1 MSLVHYSRTDNIGII
16 TVDNP
21 PVHALSTAVRQGL
34 SDTLKQAIADNG
46 AEAVVLTT
54 ASRTFISGADIK
66 EFGKGRT
73 PPHLYDVINEYEA
86 SPKPVVAAI
95 YGSALGGGFEI
106 TLGCHYRVAAAKAR
120 VGTPE
125 IKLGLIPGAGAT
137 QRLPRLVGVETAVNM
152 IVTGEPMPV
161 EKAKELGVIDA
172 IIDGDL
178 TAGAVAFAKSV
189 VNRTP
194 KLPKVTERDD
204 KLAAVRG
211 KPEVFEKLRRG
222 LGNRYRGQVAPLRG
236 IEAVEAATRMPF
248 AEGLRYEVDLFNQL
262 MTTPQSK
269 GSIRSFFA
277 EREVNKIPDVP
288 ADTPTRNIARAAVIG
303 AGTMGGGIAMCF
315 ANAGIPVT
323 VVETA
328 SEALERGLGVV
339 RKNYAG
345 TVSKGRLSQEA
356 MDKRMGLIHGAL
368 DIEAVRE
375 ADIVI
380 EAVFEEMDI
389 KKQVFAKLDQ
399 LCKPGAILAT
409 NTSTLD
415 VDEIARSTK
424 RPADVIGTHFFSPA
438 NVMRLLEVVRGK
450 ETAKDVIATVMK
462 LARPLGKV
470 AVLVGVCDGFVGN
483 RMLGRYLN
491 QAEVMLEEGAL
502 PQQVD
507 KVMFDF
513 GMPMGPFAMHDL
525 AGCDVSWRIR
535 KRQEATRPRN
545 QRVSNILTL
554 LCERGRFGQKTGSGW
569 YKYEPGARAPIPEQ
583 LVEDII
589 VAESKRLGIIR
600 RTISDDEI
608 LKRCVYALINEGA
621 KILEEGMALRPGDID
636 IIYIY
641 GYGFPA
647 WRGGPMCHA
656 DLVGLKSVY
665 DDICRFAEN
674 DPEAWTPSPLLK
686 RLVEQGKNFASL
698 QTT

>member
-1 MSLVHYSRTDNIGII
+1 MSPVRYSRTDNVGII

-34 SDTLKQAIADNG
+34 SDALKQAIADTG

-86 SPKPVVAAI
+86 APKPVVAAI
-95 YGSALGGGFEI
+95 YGAALGGGFEI
-106 TLGCHYRVAAAKAR
+106 TLGCHYRVAAPRAR

-178 TAGAVAFAKSV
+178 TSGAIAFAKTIAAK
-189 VNRTP
+189 RP
-194 KLPKVTERDD
+194 LPKVTERDD

-211 KPEVFEKLRRG
+211 KPEVFEKLRQG

-236 IEAVEAATRMPF
+236 IDAVEAATKMPF
-248 AEGLRYEVDLFNQL
+248 AEGLRHEVDLFNQL

-288 ADTPTRNIARAAVIG
+288 SDTPTREIKRAAIIG

-323 VVETA
+323 VIEA
-328 SEALERGLGVV
+328 APEALERGLGVV

-345 TVSKGRLSQEA
+345 TVSKGRLSQDA
-356 MDKRMGLIHGAL
+356 MDKRMALIQGGL
-368 DIEAVRE
+368 DIAAVRD

-399 LCKPGAILAT
+399 ICKPGAILAT
-409 NTSTLD
+409 NTSMLD
-415 VDEIARSTK
+415 IDEIARSTK
-424 RPADVIGTHFFSPA
+424 RPGDVIGTHFFSPA

-450 ETAKDVIATVMK
+450 DTAKDVIATVMK

-483 RMLGRYLN
+483 RMLARYVM
-491 QAEVMLEEGAL
+491 QAELMLEEGAL
-502 PQQVD
+502 PQQID
-507 KVMFDF
+507 KVLFDF
-513 GMPMGPFAMHDL
+513 GMPMGPFAMHDM
-525 AGCDVSWRIR
+525 AGVDVSYRIR
-535 KRQEATRPRN
+535 RRQAPTRARN
-545 QRVSNILTL
+545 MRVSNILNL
-554 LCERGRFGQKTGSGW
+554 IAEQGRHGQKTNAGF
-569 YKYEPGARAPIPEQ
+569 YRYEAGARAPIPDPAIET
-583 LVEDII
+583 LI
-589 VAESKRLGIIR
+589 VGESKRLGITR
-600 RTISDDEI
+600 RTISDEEI
-608 LKRCVYALINEGA
+608 LKRCVYALVNEGA
-621 KILEEGMALRPGDID
+621 KILEEGIALRPGDID

-647 WRGGPMCHA
+647 WRGGPTCHA

-674 DPEAWTPSPLLK
+674 DAEAWTPAPLLK
-686 RLVEQGKNFASL
+686 RLVEEGKSFASL
-698 QTT
+698 QTI